1 MATAMS
7 IEELEQRQNE
17 IEGLLKQIDQEF
29 AGQIIPEEE
38 RGTWNELCEERDA
51 NDALLDELRARMR
64 TIEKFAANP
73 DNLERGTEF
82 NDLAF
87 HTARPGAVRG
97 DDIYDTSTIRADLF
111 SSPEKM
117 RDESVDRA
125 QRAIETAV
133 IPILDSKKASNVC
146 DEARAKSHME
156 RLIHHTREA
165 TPGETARHFLITGS
179 PIYKRAFGKAMTSVM
194 RGGHPHMSLSPDE
207 QRALGLGAL
216 TGGQAVPFTLDP
228 TVIPTSNSVVNPAR
242 ALARVESI
250 TGSNTWNGI
259 SSGAITAS
267 RAAEIAVASDNS
279 PTMAAP
285 TVTVTKAQAFVPFSV
300 EIQEDWAGMETE
312 MAQLFQDAKDDEE
325 GAAFV
330 TGVGTT
336 VFPQGFTVGTT
347 NTSAAATGLTVT
359 AANVYALEAALP
371 PRFRPNASFVA
382 NRAIYNV
389 IRGIDT
395 AGGAALWLYI
405 SQGLVT
411 QTPTPGNT
419 GATLLGRGAWEA
431 SAMQATVVNATKI
444 MVIGDFNYF
453 LIVDRIGLHV
463 ELIPFLFGA
472 SQGNLPVGQR
482 GIYAWWRNSSKVL
495 SANAFVA
502 MTGTT

>member
-1 MATAMS
+1 MAVALT
-7 IEELEQRQNE
+7 IEELEQRQTE
-17 IEGLLKQIDQEF
+17 IKADLKTLDAEY
-29 AGQIIPEEE
+29 AGQILPEEE
-38 RGTWNELCEERDA
+38 RTKWNELNEEH
-51 NDALLDELRARMR
+51 DALDEQISELRARQER
-64 TIEKFAANP
+64 LVAIGSDPEH
-73 DNLERGTEF
+73 LERGAT
-82 NDLAF
+82 F
-87 HTARPGAVRG
+87 HTPRPAATRG

-117 RDESVDRA
+117 RDECVDRA
-125 QRAIETAV
+125 IRAVDTAV
-133 IPILDSKKASNVC
+133 IPILDSSKAARIC

-156 RLIHHTREA
+156 RLIHHTHEV
-165 TPGETARHFLITGS
+165 TPGETARHLLTTGS
-179 PIYKRAFGKAMTSVM
+179 PLYRRAFGKAMTSVM
-194 RGGHPHMSLSPDE
+194 RGGHPHMTLSPDE
-207 QRALGLGAL
+207 QRALSLGAT

-242 ALARVESI
+242 ALGRVESI
-250 TGSNTWNGI
+250 AGSNTWNGI
-259 SSGAITAS
+259 SSGAITAT
-267 RAAEIAVASDNS
+267 RIAEAGPATDNS

-285 TVTVTKAQAFVPFSV
+285 TLTVTKAHAFVPFSV
-300 EIQEDWAGMETE
+300 EIQEDWTNMEAE
-312 MAQLFQDAKDDEE
+312 MAQLFQDAKDDDE
-325 GAAFV
+325 GTQFV

-336 VFPQGFTVGTT
+336 VFPAGFVTGATT
-347 NTSAAATGLTVT
+347 TFAAATGLTVT
-359 AANVYALEAALP
+359 AANVYGLEAALP

-382 NRAIYNV
+382 NRAIYNI

-411 QTPTPGNT
+411 QAPTPGNT

-444 MVIGDFNYF
+444 MVVGDFNYF

-472 SQGNLPVGQR
+472 GQGNLPTGQR
-482 GIYAWWRNSSKVL
+482 GIYAWWRNSSKAL
-495 SANAFVA
+495 SAAAFVA

>member
-1 MATAMS
+1 MAVAMT
-7 IEELEQRQNE
+7 IEELEQRQTE
-17 IEGLLKQIDQEF
+17 IKADLKQLDAEY
-29 AGQIIPEEE
+29 AGQILPEEE
-38 RGTWNELCEERDA
+38 REKWNALNTEHDQNEEM
-51 NDALLDELRARMR
+51 LEELRARKER
-64 TIEKFAANP
+64 LVKFADNP
-73 DNLERGTEF
+73 DNVERGTDF
-82 NDLAF
+82 GSF
-87 HTARPGAVRG
+87 QMARPSATRG
-97 DDIYDTSTIRADLF
+97 NDIWDTTTIRADLF

-117 RDESVDRA
+117 REESVDRA
-125 QRAIETAV
+125 KRAIESAV
-133 IPILDSKKASNVC
+133 IPILDSNKASKVC
-146 DEARAKSHME
+146 DEARAKAHME
-156 RLIHHTREA
+156 RLVYHTKESV
-165 TPGETARHFLITGS
+165 PGEMARHLLNTGS
-179 PIYKRAFGKAMTSVM
+179 PLYRRAFGKAMTSYM
-194 RGGHPHMSLSPDE
+194 QGSHPHMTLSQEE

-228 TVIPTSNSVVNPAR
+228 TIIPTSNSVVNPAR

-259 SSGAITAS
+259 SSGAIAAT
-267 RAAEIAVASDNS
+267 RIAEIGPATDNS

-285 TVTVTKAQAFVPFSV
+285 TLTVTKAHAFVPFSV
-300 EIQEDWAGMETE
+300 EIQEDWAGMESE
-312 MAQLFQDAKDDEE
+312 MAQLFQDSKDDEE

-382 NRAIYNV
+382 NRAIYNI

-411 QTPTPGNT
+411 QAPTPGNT

-444 MVIGDFNYF
+444 MVVGDFNYF

-463 ELIPFLFGA
+463 ELIPHLFGA

-495 SANAFVA
+495 SAAAFVA